1 MRLFIKN
8 KMVSLGDGSYVLDE
22 NNQNVYKVKGKVFS
36 FTRKKFLYDMEG
48 NLLFEIR
55 NKFFRLFKN
64 SAYILDANGNTI
76 MRIKDKLFS
85 MTFNIED
92 CNENIELK
100 GRFMEGYHVYK
111 DGIEIGFFTL
121 SRDLLSVFVRDAYVL
136 DVFSFEYTNLLTAM
150 VIAYDNIRDNNRN

>member
-8 KMVSLGDGSYVLDE
+8 KMISLGEGSYVVDE
-22 NNQNVYKVKGKVFS
+22 NNNNVYNVKGKVFS

-55 NKFFRLFKN
+55 NKIFRLFKN
-64 SAYILDANGNTI
+64 SAYILDANGNTV
-76 MRIKDKLFS
+76 MKIKDKLFS
-85 MTFNIED
+85 MTFDIEE
-92 CNENIELK
+92 CIENIELK
-100 GRFMEGYHVYK
+100 GKFMEGYHVYK

-136 DVFSFEYTNLLTAM
+136 DVFSFEHTNLLTAM

>member
-1 MRLFIKN
+1 
-8 KMVSLGDGSYVLDE
+8 
-22 NNQNVYKVKGKVFS
+22 
-36 FTRKKFLYDMEG
+36 MEG

-55 NKFFRLFKN
+55 NKIFRLFKN
-64 SAYILDANGNTI
+64 SAYILDANGNTV
-76 MRIKDKLFS
+76 MKIKDKLFS
-85 MTFNIED
+85 MTYDIEE

-136 DVFSFEYTNLLTAM
+136 DVFSFEHTNLLTAM
-150 VIAYDNIRDNNRN
+150 VISYDNIRDNNRN